1 MNLSI
6 STLAVLVLYLAAI
19 TFFGATFGRRRRS
32 VDDYF
37 LAARSV
43 PWWAI
48 AACVVA
54 TETSVLTFTSVPGFA
69 YGSDWS
75 FLQLALGYVLG
86 RILISLVLVPAYFR
100 GKVFTSYE
108 LLRQRF
114 GRSVASVAAA
124 VFLFY
129 RTLADG
135 IRLHAAALVV
145 AIAVGV
151 PEIYCILVLA
161 AAMILYTEEGGAKA
175 TVWTDVVQMFVYA
188 AGALVVLGALVRLL
202 PEGAPAEVFAAA
214 AAEGKLRILVPSL
227 DPSITY
233 TLASGVIGGIF
244 LTLATHGTD
253 HYLVQ
258 RLLVARSAR
267 EAQVG
272 LALSGVMVLVQF
284 VLFLSIG
291 TLLWR
296 FYQGRTFTRGDEVL
310 PTFIAESLSGPWL
323 GFILA
328 AVVAAALS
336 PSLNS
341 VASTTLKDFYVPFVD
356 PDASD
361 ARQIQLGRIFT
372 VFWGVAQT
380 VVAIFAQRASSAL
393 EAGLAALSYASGPTV
408 GAFLLAV
415 LRPRVTAPAVLAGM
429 AAGFVAPFVLNQ
441 LSPVAWTWN
450 VAIGSTVTFLTAM
463 VLRTVAEGLIRPLRR
478 SRDHFG
484 S

>member
-1 MNLSI
+1 LNLSI

-19 TFFGATFGRRRRS
+19 TLFGAAFGRRRKS

-75 FLQLALGYVLG
+75 FLQLVLGYVLG
-86 RILISLVLVPAYFR
+86 RILIAILLVPAYFR
-100 GKVFTSYE
+100 GRVFTSYE
-108 LLRQRF
+108 LLSQRF

-151 PEIYCILVLA
+151 PEIFCILALA

-175 TVWTDVVQMFVYA
+175 TIWTDVVQMLVYG
-188 AGALVVLGALVRLL
+188 AGAVVVLGAVVRLL
-202 PEGAPAEVFAAA
+202 PDGAGSQAFAVA
-214 AAEGKLRILVPSL
+214 AAEGKLRILVPSIDL
-227 DPSITY
+227 SVTY
-233 TLASGVIGGIF
+233 TLASGVIGGVF

-267 EAQVG
+267 QAQVG
-272 LALSGVMVLVQF
+272 LALSGLLVLVQF

-296 FYQGRTFTRGDEVL
+296 FYEGRDFARGDEVL
-310 PTFIAESLSGPWL
+310 PTFIAESLAGPWL

-341 VASTTLKDFYVPFVD
+341 VASTTLKDFYIPFVD
-356 PDASD
+356 PMVSER
-361 ARQIQLGRIFT
+361 RQIQLGRIFT
-372 VFWGVAQT
+372 VFWGIAQT

-415 LRPRVTAPAVLAGM
+415 LHPRVTPPAVLLGM
-429 AAGFVAPFVLNQ
+429 AAGFAAPFLVNR
-441 LSPVAWTWN
+441 LSPIAWTWN
-450 VAIGSTVTFLTAM
+450 VAIGSMATFLTAV
-463 VLRTVAEGLIRPLRR
+463 VLKRATQAGV
-478 SRDHFG
+478 
-484 S
+484 

>member
-1 MNLSI
+1 LNLSI
-6 STLAVLVLYLAAI
+6 STLAVLVLYVAAI
-19 TFFGATFGRRRRS
+19 TFFGAAVGRRRRS

-75 FLQLALGYVLG
+75 FLQLAAGYVLG
-86 RILISLVLVPAYFR
+86 RILISLLLVPAYFR
-100 GKVFTSYE
+100 GNVFTSYE

-114 GRSVASVAAA
+114 GSSVASAAA
-124 VFLFY
+124 GVFLFY

-175 TVWTDVVQMFVYA
+175 TVWTDVVQMLVYA
-188 AGALVVLGALVRLL
+188 AGAVVVLVTLLGLL
-202 PEGAPAEVFAAA
+202 PPGAASEAFAAA
-214 AAEGKLRILVPSL
+214 AAEGKTRVLVPSL
-227 DPSITY
+227 DLSITY

-267 EAQVG
+267 QAQVG
-272 LALSGVMVLVQF
+272 LVLSGLLVLAQF

-296 FYQGRTFTRGDEVL
+296 FYEGRSFARGDEVL
-310 PTFIAESLSGPWL
+310 PTFIGESLSGPWL

-356 PDASD
+356 PHASE
-361 ARQIQLGRIFT
+361 RKQIQLGRIFT

-415 LRPRVTAPAVLAGM
+415 LRPGAAPKAVLFGM
-429 AAGFVAPFVLNQ
+429 SAGFAAPFLV
-441 LSPVAWTWN
+441 SWITPVAWTWN
-450 VAIGSTVTFLTAM
+450 VAIGTTATFLTA
-463 VLRTVAEGLIRPLRR
+463 VVFVRVVESSSLYAAARPKKN
-478 SRDHFG
+478 
-484 S
+484 

>member
-1 MNLSI
+1 LNLSL
-6 STLAVLVLYLAAI
+6 SALAVLALYLAAV
-19 TFFGATFGRRRRS
+19 TFFGAYLGRRRKS

-37 LAARSV
+37 LAERSV

-54 TETSVLTFTSVPGFA
+54 TETSVLTFTSVPGFSF
-69 YGSDWS
+69 GSNWS
-75 FLQLALGYVLG
+75 FLQLAFGYVLG
-86 RILISLVLVPAYFR
+86 RILISAVLVPAYFR

-114 GRSVASVAAA
+114 GRSVASVAAG

-145 AIAVGV
+145 AIAVGI
-151 PEIYCILVLA
+151 PEIYCILALA
-161 AAMILYTEEGGAKA
+161 AAMILYTEEGGARA
-175 TVWTDVVQMFVYA
+175 TIWTDVVQMFVYV
-188 AGALVVLGALVRLL
+188 AGAVVVLEALVRLL
-202 PEGAPAEVFAAA
+202 PAGAAA
-214 AAEGKLRILVPSL
+214 QAFASASAEGKLQVLVPSL
-227 DPSITY
+227 DPAVTY
-233 TLASGVIGGIF
+233 TLASGFVGGVF

-253 HYLVQ
+253 QYLVQ

-267 EAQVG
+267 HAQIG
-272 LALSGVMVLVQF
+272 LVLSGFVVFGQF

-296 FYQGRTFTRGDEVL
+296 FYEGRDFARGDEVL
-310 PTFIAESLSGPWL
+310 PRFIAESLSGPWL

-328 AVVAAALS
+328 AVIAAALS

-341 VASTTLKDFYVPFVD
+341 VASTTLKDFYLPFVD
-356 PDASD
+356 PRASESE
-361 ARQIQLGRIFT
+361 QIRLGRIFT
-372 VFWGVAQT
+372 VSWGVSQT

-415 LRPRVTAPAVLAGM
+415 FRGRTASPSVLTGM
-429 AAGFVAPFVLNQ
+429 VIGFGAPFLVNRI
-441 LSPVAWTWN
+441 SPVAWTWN
-450 VAIGSTVTFLTAM
+450 VAIGTTVTFVSAI
-463 VLRTVAEGLIRPLRR
+463 AADG
-478 SRDHFG
+478 FG
-484 S
+484 RAIARGST

>member
-1 MNLSI
+1 M
-6 STLAVLVLYLAAI
+6 
-19 TFFGATFGRRRRS
+19 TFFGAYLGRRRKS

-37 LAARSV
+37 LAERSV

-54 TETSVLTFTSVPGFA
+54 TETSVLTFTSVPGFS

-86 RILISLVLVPAYFR
+86 RILISFVLVPAYFR

-114 GRSVASVAAA
+114 GRSVASVAAG

-145 AIAVGV
+145 AIALGV
-151 PEIYCILVLA
+151 PEIYCILILA

-175 TVWTDVVQMFVYA
+175 TIWTDVVQMFVYV
-188 AGALVVLGALVRLL
+188 AGALVVLEALVRLL
-202 PEGAPAEVFAAA
+202 PAGAVAQTFASAS
-214 AAEGKLRILVPSL
+214 AEGKLQVLVPSL
-227 DPSITY
+227 DPAITY
-233 TLASGVIGGIF
+233 SLAAGVIGGVF

-258 RLLVARSAR
+258 RLLVARSVR
-267 EAQVG
+267 QAQVG
-272 LALSGVMVLVQF
+272 LVLSGFIVLVQF
-284 VLFLSIG
+284 VLFLAIG

-296 FYQGRTFTRGDEVL
+296 FYQGRDFARGDEVL
-310 PTFIAESLSGPWL
+310 PTFIAESLSGPWM

-341 VASTTLKDFYVPFVD
+341 VASTTLKDFYVPFLD
-356 PDASD
+356 PK
-361 ARQIQLGRIFT
+361 
-372 VFWGVAQT
+372 
-380 VVAIFAQRASSAL
+380 
-393 EAGLAALSYASGPTV
+393 
-408 GAFLLAV
+408 
-415 LRPRVTAPAVLAGM
+415 APE
-429 AAGFVAPFVLNQ
+429 
-441 LSPVAWTWN
+441 
-450 VAIGSTVTFLTAM
+450 
-463 VLRTVAEGLIRPLRR
+463 R
-478 SRDHFG
+478 
-484 S
+484 

>member
-6 STLAVLVLYLAAI
+6 STLGVLVLYLAAV
-19 TFFGATFGRRRRS
+19 TSFGAYLGRRRRS

-37 LAARSV
+37 LAERSV

-54 TETSVLTFTSVPGFA
+54 TETSVLTFTSVPGFS

-86 RILISLVLVPAYFR
+86 RILISVVLVPAYFR

-114 GRSVASVAAA
+114 GRSVASVAAG

-145 AIAVGV
+145 AIAIGV
-151 PEIYCILVLA
+151 PEIYCILILA

-175 TVWTDVVQMFVYA
+175 TIWTDVVQMFVYV
-188 AGALVVLGALVRLL
+188 AGALVVLETLVRLL
-202 PEGAPAEVFAAA
+202 PAGARVFASAS
-214 AAEGKLRILVPSL
+214 AEGKLQVLVPSL
-227 DPSITY
+227 DPAITY
-233 TLASGVIGGIF
+233 SLASGVIGGVF

-267 EAQVG
+267 QAQVG
-272 LALSGVMVLVQF
+272 LVLSGFIVLVQF

-296 FYQGRTFTRGDEVL
+296 FYHVQQGRDFARGDEVL

-341 VASTTLKDFYVPFVD
+341 VASTTLRDFYVPFLD
-356 PDASD
+356 PKALE
-361 ARQIQLGRIFT
+361 RKQIQLGRIFT

-380 VVAIFAQRASSAL
+380 IVAVFAQRASSAL

-415 LRPRVTAPAVLAGM
+415 FNRRATPASVLAGM
-429 AAGFVAPFVLNQ
+429 AIGFSAPLLVNQ
-441 LSPVAWTWN
+441 ISPVAWTWN
-450 VAIGSTVTFLTAM
+450 VAIGATATFASA
-463 VLRTVAEGLIRPLRR
+463 VAADWIGRATIRMPR
-478 SRDHFG
+478 
-484 S
+484 

>member
-1 MNLSI
+1 LSFSF
-6 STLAVLVLYLAAI
+6 STLAVLVLYLAAV
-19 TFFGATFGRRRRS
+19 TGFGAYLGRRRKS

-37 LAARSV
+37 LAERSV

-54 TETSVLTFTSVPGFA
+54 TETSVLTFTSVPGFSF
-69 YGSDWS
+69 GSDWS

-108 LLRQRF
+108 LLRQHF
-114 GRSVASVAAA
+114 GGSVASVAAG

-145 AIAVGV
+145 AIAIGV
-151 PEIYCILVLA
+151 PEIYCILALA
-161 AAMILYTEEGGAKA
+161 AAMIVYTEEGGAKA
-175 TVWTDVVQMFVYA
+175 TIWTDVVQMFVYV
-188 AGALVVLGALVRLL
+188 AGALVVLEALVRLL
-202 PEGAPAEVFAAA
+202 PAGAAVRAFASASA
-214 AAEGKLRILVPSL
+214 GGKLQVVVPSL
-227 DPSITY
+227 DPSLTY
-233 TLASGVIGGIF
+233 TLASGVLGGVF

-258 RLLVARSAR
+258 RLLVARSVR
-267 EAQVG
+267 HAQVG
-272 LALSGVMVLVQF
+272 LVLSGFVVLVQF
-284 VLFLSIG
+284 VLFLAIG

-296 FYQGRTFTRGDEVL
+296 FYEGRDFSRGDEVL

-341 VASTTLKDFYVPFVD
+341 VASTTLKDFYVPFID
-356 PDASD
+356 PEASER
-361 ARQIQLGRIFT
+361 RQIQLGRVFT
-372 VFWGVAQT
+372 VFWGLAQT
-380 VVAIFAQRASSAL
+380 VVAVFAQRASSAL

-415 LRPRVTAPAVLAGM
+415 FRGRASSLSVLAGM
-429 AAGFVAPFVLNQ
+429 VMGFGAPFLANRIT
-441 LSPVAWTWN
+441 PVAWTWN
-450 VAIGSTVTFLTAM
+450 VAIGSMVTFASA
-463 VLRTVAEGLIRPLRR
+463 VAFDGIGRATHR
-478 SRDHFG
+478 SSR
-484 S
+484 

>member
-1 MNLSI
+1 MNLSL
-6 STLAVLVLYLAAI
+6 SALAVLALYLAVV
-19 TFFGATFGRRRRS
+19 TFFGAYLGRRRKS

-37 LAARSV
+37 LAERSV

-54 TETSVLTFTSVPGFA
+54 TETSVLTFTSVPGFSF
-69 YGSDWS
+69 GSNWS
-75 FLQLALGYVLG
+75 FLQLAFGYVLG
-86 RILISLVLVPAYFR
+86 RILISAVLVPAYFR

-114 GRSVASVAAA
+114 GRSVASVAAG

-145 AIAVGV
+145 AIAASV
-151 PEIYCILVLA
+151 PEVYCILALA
-161 AAMILYTEEGGAKA
+161 AAMILYTEEGGARA
-175 TVWTDVVQMFVYA
+175 TIWTDVVQMFVYA
-188 AGALVVLGALVRLL
+188 AGAVVVLEALVRLL
-202 PEGAPAEVFAAA
+202 PAGAAVQAFASAS
-214 AAEGKLRILVPSL
+214 AEGKLQVLVPSI
-227 DPSITY
+227 DPAVTY
-233 TLASGVIGGIF
+233 TLASGFIGGVF

-258 RLLVARSAR
+258 RLLVARSLR
-267 EAQVG
+267 HAQVG
-272 LALSGVMVLVQF
+272 LVLSGFIVLVQF

-296 FYQGRTFTRGDEVL
+296 FYEGRDFARGDEVL

-341 VASTTLKDFYVPFVD
+341 VASTTLKDFYLPFVE
-356 PDASD
+356 PGAPE
-361 ARQIQLGRIFT
+361 RKQIQLGRVFT

-380 VVAIFAQRASSAL
+380 AVAIFAQRASSAL

-415 LRPRVTAPAVLAGM
+415 LPRRASSPSVLAGM
-429 AAGFVAPFVLNQ
+429 VIGFAAPFLLNRIT
-441 LSPVAWTWN
+441 PVAWTWN
-450 VAIGSTVTFLTAM
+450 VAIGTTVTFVSAVAADRIGRTAKRM
-463 VLRTVAEGLIRPLRR
+463 FR
-478 SRDHFG
+478 
-484 S
+484 

>member
-1 MNLSI
+1 LNLSL
-6 STLAVLVLYLAAI
+6 STLAVLVLYLAAV
-19 TFFGATFGRRRRS
+19 TFFGAYLGRRRKS

-37 LAARSV
+37 LADRSV

-54 TETSVLTFTSVPGFA
+54 TETSVLTFTSVPGFSF
-69 YGSDWS
+69 GSDWS
-75 FLQLALGYVLG
+75 FLQLALGYVVG
-86 RILISLVLVPAYFR
+86 RILIAIVLVPAYFR

-114 GRSVASVAAA
+114 GRSVASVAAG

-145 AIAVGV
+145 AIAIGV

-175 TVWTDVVQMFVYA
+175 TIWTDVVQMFVYL
-188 AGALVVLGALVRLL
+188 AGALVVLEALVRIL
-202 PEGAPAEVFAAA
+202 PAGAGAQAFASAS
-214 AAEGKLRILVPSL
+214 AEGKLRVLVPSL
-227 DPSITY
+227 DPAITY
-233 TLASGVIGGIF
+233 TLASGVIGGVF

-258 RLLVARSAR
+258 RLLVARSVR
-267 EAQVG
+267 QAQIG
-272 LALSGVMVLVQF
+272 LVLSGFIVLVQF
-284 VLFLSIG
+284 ILFLAIG

-296 FYQGRTFTRGDEVL
+296 FYQGRDFARGDEVL
-310 PTFIAESLSGPWL
+310 PTFIAESISGPWM

-356 PDASD
+356 PKAPEKK
-361 ARQIQLGRIFT
+361 QIQLGRIFT

-380 VVAIFAQRASSAL
+380 VVAVFAQRASSAL

-415 LRPRVTAPAVLAGM
+415 LNRRVTSTSVLAGM
-429 AAGFVAPFVLNQ
+429 AIGFGAPFLVNQ
-441 LSPVAWTWN
+441 ISPVAWTWN
-450 VAIGSTVTFLTAM
+450 VAIGTTVTFGSA
-463 VLRTVAEGLIRPLRR
+463 VAADWIGRATMWMP
-478 SRDHFG
+478 H
-484 S
+484 

>member
-1 MNLSI
+1 MNLSP
-6 STLAVLVLYLAAI
+6 STLAVLVLYLAAV
-19 TFFGATFGRRRRS
+19 TFFGARLGRRRKS

-37 LAARSV
+37 LAGRSV

-54 TETSVLTFTSVPGFA
+54 TETSVLTFTSVPGFSF
-69 YGSDWS
+69 GSDWS

-86 RILISLVLVPAYFR
+86 RTLIAIVLVPAYFR

-108 LLRQRF
+108 LLRQSF
-114 GRSVASVAAA
+114 GRSVASVAAG

-145 AIAVGV
+145 AIAIGV
-151 PEIYCILVLA
+151 PEIYCILALA
-161 AAMILYTEEGGAKA
+161 AAMILYTEEGGVKA
-175 TVWTDVVQMFVYA
+175 TVWTDVIQMFVYV
-188 AGALVVLGALVRLL
+188 AGALVVLEAIVRLL
-202 PEGAPAEVFAAA
+202 PAGTATQAFASAS
-214 AAEGKLRILVPSL
+214 AEGKLRVLVPSL
-227 DPSITY
+227 DLAITY
-233 TLASGVIGGIF
+233 SLASGVIGGMF

-258 RLLVARSAR
+258 RLLVARSVR
-267 EAQVG
+267 QAQIG
-272 LALSGVMVLVQF
+272 LVLSGFIVLVQF

-296 FYQGRTFTRGDEVL
+296 FYDGREFSRGDEVL

-341 VASTTLKDFYVPFVD
+341 VASTTLKDFYLPFVD
-356 PDASD
+356 PEASE
-361 ARQIQLGRIFT
+361 RKQIQLGRMFT

-380 VVAIFAQRASSAL
+380 IVAVFAQRASSAL

-415 LRPRVTAPAVLAGM
+415 FRRRAMPASVLAGM
-429 AAGFVAPFVLNQ
+429 AAGFIAPLLVNGLT
-441 LSPVAWTWN
+441 PVAWTWI
-450 VAIGSTVTFLTAM
+450 VAIGATA
-463 VLRTVAEGLIRPLRR
+463 TIASAVAADWIARPAAPLPR
-478 SRDHFG
+478 
-484 S
+484 

>member
-1 MNLSI
+1 LNLSV

-19 TFFGATFGRRRRS
+19 TFFGAFLGRRRKS

-37 LAARSV
+37 LAERSV

-54 TETSVLTFTSVPGFA
+54 TETSVLTFTSVPGFSH
-69 YGSDWS
+69 GGDWS
-75 FLQLALGYVLG
+75 FLQLVFGYVLG
-86 RILISLVLVPAYFR
+86 RISISILLVPAYFR

-108 LLRQRF
+108 LLSQRF
-114 GRSVASVAAA
+114 GRPVASVAAG

-151 PEIYCILVLA
+151 PEIYCILALA
-161 AAMILYTEEGGAKA
+161 AAMILYTEEGGARA
-175 TVWTDVVQMFVYA
+175 TIWTDVVQMFVYV
-188 AGALVVLGALVRLL
+188 AGAMVVLAAVIRLL
-202 PEGAPAEVFAAA
+202 PPGA
-214 AAEGKLRILVPSL
+214 AAEAISSASAQGKLRVLVPAL
-227 DPSITY
+227 DPAVTY
-233 TLASGVIGGIF
+233 TLASGVIGGVF

-267 EAQVG
+267 QAQIG
-272 LALSGVMVLVQF
+272 LVLSGFIVLVQF
-284 VLFLSIG
+284 LLFLTLG

-296 FYQGRTFTRGDEVL
+296 YYQGREFARGDEVL
-310 PTFIAESLSGPWL
+310 PTFIAESLEGPFL

-341 VASTTLKDFYVPFVD
+341 VASTTLKDFYLPYLD
-356 PDASD
+356 PGASE
-361 ARQIQLGRIFT
+361 RKQIQLGRLFT

-380 VVAIFAQRASSAL
+380 VVAIFAQSASSAL

-415 LRPRVTAPAVLAGM
+415 LDRRAAPASVLAGM
-429 AAGFVAPFVLNQ
+429 AVGFVAPFLVNAIT
-441 LSPVAWTWN
+441 PVAWTWN
-450 VAIGSTVTFLTAM
+450 VAMGATATFASASA
-463 VLRTVAEGLIRPLRR
+463 VGWIRRR
-478 SRDHFG
+478 
-484 S
+484 

>member
-1 MNLSI
+1 LNLSI
-6 STLAVLVLYLAAI
+6 STLAVLILYLAAI
-19 TFFGATFGRRRRS
+19 TFFGAYLGRRRKS

-37 LAARSV
+37 LAERSV

-54 TETSVLTFTSVPGFA
+54 TETSVLTFTSVPGFS

-86 RILISLVLVPAYFR
+86 RILISFVLVPAYFR

-114 GRSVASVAAA
+114 GRSVASVAAG

-145 AIAVGV
+145 AIALGV
-151 PEIYCILVLA
+151 PEIYCILILA

-175 TVWTDVVQMFVYA
+175 TIWTDVVQMFVYV
-188 AGALVVLGALVRLL
+188 AGALVVLEALVRLL
-202 PEGAPAEVFAAA
+202 PAGAVAQTFASAS
-214 AAEGKLRILVPSL
+214 AEGKLQVLVPSL
-227 DPSITY
+227 DPAITY
-233 TLASGVIGGIF
+233 SLAAGVIGGVF

-258 RLLVARSAR
+258 RLLVARSVR
-267 EAQVG
+267 QAQVG
-272 LALSGVMVLVQF
+272 LVLSGFIVLVQF
-284 VLFLSIG
+284 VLFLAMG

-296 FYQGRTFTRGDEVL
+296 FYQGRDFARGDEVL
-310 PTFIAESLSGPWL
+310 PTFIAESLSGPWM

-341 VASTTLKDFYVPFVD
+341 VASTTLKDFYVPFLD
-356 PDASD
+356 PKAPE
-361 ARQIQLGRIFT
+361 RKQIQLGRIFT

-380 VVAIFAQRASSAL
+380 VVAVFAQRASSAL

-415 LRPRVTAPAVLAGM
+415 FHRRATPASVLAGM
-429 AAGFVAPFVLNQ
+429 AIGFGAPFLVNQ
-441 LSPVAWTWN
+441 ISPVAWTWN
-450 VAIGSTVTFLTAM
+450 VAIGATATFAFA
-463 VLRTVAEGLIRPLRR
+463 VAADWIGRATIRMP
-478 SRDHFG
+478 H
-484 S
+484 

>member
-1 MNLSI
+1 MNLSF

-19 TFFGATFGRRRRS
+19 TFFGAYLGRRRKS

-37 LAARSV
+37 LAERSV

-54 TETSVLTFTSVPGFA
+54 TETSVLTFTSVPGFSFGA
-69 YGSDWS
+69 DWS
-75 FLQLALGYVLG
+75 FLQLAFGYVLG
-86 RILISLVLVPAYFR
+86 RFLISAVLVPAYFR

-114 GRSVASVAAA
+114 GRSVASVAAG

-145 AIAVGV
+145 AIALGV
-151 PEIYCILVLA
+151 PEIYCILALA
-161 AAMILYTEEGGAKA
+161 AAMILYTEEGGARA
-175 TVWTDVVQMFVYA
+175 TIWTDVVQMFVYV
-188 AGALVVLGALVRLL
+188 AGAVVVLEALVRLL
-202 PEGAPAEVFAAA
+202 PPGAAVQAFASA
-214 AAEGKLRILVPSL
+214 AAEGKLRVLVPSL
-227 DPSITY
+227 DPAVTY
-233 TLASGVIGGIF
+233 TIASGFVGGVF

-258 RLLVARSAR
+258 RLLVARSLR
-267 EAQVG
+267 QAQVG
-272 LALSGVMVLVQF
+272 LVLSGFIVLVQF

-296 FYQGRTFTRGDEVL
+296 FYEGRDFARGDEVL

-341 VASTTLKDFYVPFVD
+341 VASTTLKDFYLPFVD
-356 PDASD
+356 PGASER
-361 ARQIQLGRIFT
+361 RQIQLGRVFT

-415 LRPRVTAPAVLAGM
+415 LHRRATSPSVLVGM
-429 AAGFVAPFVLNQ
+429 AIGFGAPLLANQ
-441 LSPVAWTWN
+441 LTPVAWTWN
-450 VAIGSTVTFLTAM
+450 VAIGTTVTFASA
-463 VLRTVAEGLIRPLRR
+463 VAVDGIGRAINPMPR
-478 SRDHFG
+478 
-484 S
+484 